1 MIVSPFLPSDK
12 LSGGSDMIVEAE
24 AGGDA
29 FDGDMTGSVVG
40 ARFCN
45 GGHVKDHVCNC
56 GIWLDRFEAL
66 ECERLC
72 F

>member
-1 MIVSPFLPSDK
+1 
-12 LSGGSDMIVEAE
+12 MIVEAE

-56 GIWLDRFEAL
+56 GIWLDRFEAFL
-66 ECERLC
+66 LPSLHRLRHFDFHNC
-72 F
+72 SIR

>member
-1 MIVSPFLPSDK
+1 
-12 LSGGSDMIVEAE
+12 MIVEAD

-45 GGHVKDHVCNC
+45 GGHVKDHVCNR
-56 GIWLDRFEAL
+56 GIWRDRFEAL

-72 F
+72 L